1 MLTQSSLKKISYY
14 LHWSSL
20 VQIMANHLFS
30 TNNDFSRMRRFQP
43 LAAHTIE
50 VSAEHYNDVIMSTI
64 ASQIT
69 SLTIVYSTVFSDAD
83 QRKHQTSASLA
94 FVREIQ
100 RDRWIPRTKVQLR
113 GKCFHLITSS
123 WTWIKTIVA
132 TVCGTKGYAMTSM
145 TLYEAWSLS
154 LFGIVPSHFWKF
166 IQQHLMEIGKKVSY
180 NSHFFF
186 QDIHKGFSGY
196 SKTHPYLTLIRW
208 GWPIE
213 STIFFPLQFKFDG
226 KLISFWCNSIHGH
239 QMATNICTCHD
250 SCAVVACANFCS
262 DWFIIIWESLKCDF
276 CWLWTIN

>member
-1 MLTQSSLKKISYY
+1 MLTQSSYY

-30 TNNDFSRMRRFQP
+30 TNNDFSPMRRFQP

-100 RDRWIPRTKVQLR
+100 RDRWIPRTKGQLR

-132 TVCGTKGYAMTSM
+132 TVRGAKGYAMTSM

-166 IQQHLMEIGKKVSY
+166 IQQHLMEIGNKVSC
-180 NSHFFF
+180 NSHFFPRYSQRLF
-186 QDIHKGFSGY
+186 WVLQNTSISHPHKVRMAHWINDFFS
-196 SKTHPYLTLIRW
+196 TAIQIQWEAH
-208 GWPIE
+208 
-213 STIFFPLQFKFDG
+213 
-226 KLISFWCNSIHGH
+226 
-239 QMATNICTCHD
+239 
-250 SCAVVACANFCS
+250 
-262 DWFIIIWESLKCDF
+262 FILM
-276 CWLWTIN
+276 